1 MKDEF
6 GKNIKIDLLVKNVDG
21 SNGLYKAGVDVIDNH
36 IPEKYTRDQVLA
48 ITFPSI
54 VCPMPSKIKGSHG
67 NSEFSQFIREGSSRV
82 KKQVY
87 KAVMADATRDQAK
100 VIKAAERT
108 TVQI

>member
-1 MKDEF
+1 M
-6 GKNIKIDLLVKNVDG
+6 L
-21 SNGLYKAGVDVIDNH
+21 
-36 IPEKYTRDQVLA
+36 
-48 ITFPSI
+48 
-54 VCPMPSKIKGSHG
+54 SKIKGSYG
-67 NSEFSQFIREGSSRV
+67 DSEFSQFIREGSSRV